1 MGVRRTWR
9 TRRARFAW
17 GDDFAPKGRM
27 LANTWQGEFPWQ
39 NTMDDGFEGT
49 SPVRSFPPNGYGLY
63 DVAGNVWEWTD
74 DFFAP
79 RHTDPVE
86 HACCAPHN
94 PRTSSPEASFG
105 LGQPGEHIPR
115 RVIKAGPTCVRRAI
129 ACATDLPLARP
140 RPSTRVPAISASAA
154 SSGRRDAMLTIGLF
168 CAGLLVYALFS
179 RLLDRV
185 SLTAQILMIAIGVV
199 LGIAVRG
206 TPETTVDIELLGVA
220 GELALILALVVDAA
234 RIDIGALRKTAG
246 IPIRLLAIGLPLTI
260 VAGTIVAMLLL
271 PGITVIEAVIVAT
284 LLAPTDAALGAM
296 VVNSPIVP
304 RRIRQ
309 ALNVESGL
317 NDGLVTP
324 IVLVAAAVAVVGGD
338 PRHGLDPRCRRP
350 DLVRRFGRGR
360 DRGTRGAG
368 AARRCRPQV
377 DAHGTHW
384 MAAPA
389 IGFLA
394 WFVAHELGGNVFVA
408 AFVAGLAMTATYGHV
423 PESFLEFAEVGGELL
438 GLMVFFLF
446 GALLA
451 GIGGAISLPVL
462 IYAVL
467 SLTIIRMLPV
477 AIALRGTRLR
487 APTVAF
493 IGWFGPRGLASIVLT
508 LVALGDG
515 GGTPPFGA
523 TVVAA
528 VSLTIALSV
537 IAHGLSAGPAVAR
550 YGAFVATL
558 PEDAAEHKR
567 TAELPTRRGVD
578 RLSADAQAKP
588 T

>member
-1 MGVRRTWR
+1 
-9 TRRARFAW
+9 
-17 GDDFAPKGRM
+17 
-27 LANTWQGEFPWQ
+27 
-39 NTMDDGFEGT
+39 
-49 SPVRSFPPNGYGLY
+49 
-63 DVAGNVWEWTD
+63 
-74 DFFAP
+74 
-79 RHTDPVE
+79 
-86 HACCAPHN
+86 
-94 PRTSSPEASFG
+94 
-105 LGQPGEHIPR
+105 
-115 RVIKAGPTCVRRAI
+115 
-129 ACATDLPLARP
+129 
-140 RPSTRVPAISASAA
+140 
-154 SSGRRDAMLTIGLF
+154 MLTIGLF
-168 CAGLLVYALFS
+168 CAGLLVYALLS
-179 RLLDRV
+179 RLLDRL
-185 SLTAQILMIAIGVV
+185 SFTAQILMLAIGVV
-199 LGIAVRG
+199 LGIAIRG
-206 TPETTVDIELLGVA
+206 TPEMTVETELLGVA

-246 IPIRLLAIGLPLTI
+246 IPIRLLVIGLPLTI

-296 VVNSPIVP
+296 VVNSPIIP

-338 PRHGLDPRCRRP
+338 VGDTAWIP
-350 DLVRRFGRGR
+350 DAVSQIAFGAIAGVVI
-360 DRGTRGAG
+360 GVLGAL
-368 AARRCRPQV
+368 ALRVAVARNWMH
-377 DAHGTHW
+377 AGTHW

-408 AFVAGLAMTATYGHV
+408 AFAAGLAMTATYGHV

-451 GIGGAISLPVL
+451 GMGGAITLPVL
-462 IYAVL
+462 VYAVL

-477 AIALRGTRLR
+477 AISLRGTRLR
-487 APTVAF
+487 TPTVAF

-523 TVVAA
+523 AVVAA

-550 YGAFVATL
+550 YGAYVATL

-578 RLSADAQAKP
+578 RLSAGTQAES